1 MIGFIY
7 IMSNPLHPDV
17 VKIGQSSKDP
27 NERRKELGTTGVLE
41 EFVLEYRALTE
52 NYVSLEKEIHRRLAS
67 VRVRKDR
74 EFFKISVPE
83 AIEKIREIAGNRI
96 ESDKIYWVSEEEIQR
111 IKADKQKKAEDA
123 LNELNRKTQ
132 EEEYEFQK
140 IAEELKKRKD
150 TEKKENQRIA
160 DDLKKKQDAK
170 EKERQRRIAE
180 EEQEKIR
187 KYNRL
192 DRQLLR
198 AIFSILKVI
207 FYPYLWC
214 WKLAG
219 SDAAWKG
226 FIGFLLCFP
235 ISLVYVNVYSSILN
249 FLN

>member
-52 NYVSLEKEIHRRLAS
+52 NYVSLEKEIHRHLAS

-74 EFFKISVPE
+74 EFFKISVPD

-111 IKADKQKKAEDA
+111 IKADKQKKAEEA
-123 LNELNRKTQ
+123 LNELHKKTQ

-140 IAEELKKRKD
+140 IAEESKKRKD
-150 TEKKENQRIA
+150 AEKKENQRIA
-160 DDLKKKQDAK
+160 DDLKKKQVAK
-170 EKERQRRIAE
+170 EIELSTRIAK

-187 KYNRL
+187 KHNRL
-192 DRQLLR
+192 DRKLIR
-198 AIFSILKVI
+198 AILSILKII
-207 FYPYLWC
+207 FYPYLLL

-219 SDAAWKG
+219 SDS
-226 FIGFLLCFP
+226 FFLGLLGVMGCFP
-235 ISLVYVNVYSSILN
+235 VAALYVFVYSSI
-249 FLN
+249 F

>member
-52 NYVSLEKEIHRRLAS
+52 NYVSLEKEIHRHLAS
-67 VRVRKDR
+67 VRARKDR
-74 EFFKISVPE
+74 EFFKISVPD

-111 IKADKQKKAEDA
+111 IKDEKQRKAE
-123 LNELNRKTQ
+123 

-140 IAEELKKRKD
+140 IAEESKKRKD
-150 TEKKENQRIA
+150 AEKKENQRIA

-192 DRQLLR
+192 DRQLIR
-198 AIFSILKVI
+198 AILSLLKVI

-214 WKLAG
+214 WRLAG

-226 FIGFLLCFP
+226 FIGFILCFP
-235 ISLVYVNVYSSILN
+235 ISFFYSVIFFAISDFFN
-249 FLN
+249 F